1 MTTALV
7 FFDSLPADGALSA
20 GQQELLAAARG
31 LGEVAVVTGAPG
43 ETAAQ
48 ALGFAEVATVYTGDG
63 EISAPDPAL
72 VDLLETAVQESG
84 AGVVLGADVPETTD
98 ALARLAVRLDTGLI
112 TGCIGVESSA
122 DQTIVT
128 KPVLA
133 GTYTTTA
140 ALSDAASGRPL
151 LVTLRPNSIDADQVA
166 AALSPGAEP
175 EVTALP
181 VSAGLGNGAAAE
193 GQIEIVER
201 TELEKSERP
210 ALTEARVVVAGG
222 RGVEGD
228 FGPLE
233 ELADELGAA
242 IGASR
247 AATDAGWID
256 HAAQVGQTGVT
267 VSPQLYISAGISGA
281 VQQRSGMQTA
291 QTIVAINKDE
301 DAPVFE
307 IADFGVVGDLF
318 EVIPQMVE
326 EIRRRK
332 G

>member
-20 GQQELLAAARG
+20 GQKELLAAAHG
-31 LGEVAVVTGAPG
+31 LGEVTVATGASG
-43 ETAAQ
+43 EAAAQ
-48 ALGFAEVATVYTGDG
+48 ALDFAEISTVYTGDG
-63 EISAPDPAL
+63 EIAAPDAAL

-84 AGVVLGADVPETTD
+84 AGVVLGSDVSETTD
-98 ALARLAVRLDTGLI
+98 ALARLAIRLDTGLI
-112 TGCIGVESSA
+112 TGGIAVETSGE
-122 DQTIVT
+122 QVVVT

-140 ALSDAASGRPL
+140 SLADAAAGRPL
-151 LVTLRPNSIDADQVA
+151 LVTLRPNSIDAEQVA
-166 AALSPGAEP
+166 AALSPGAEA
-175 EVTALP
+175 EITGLP
-181 VSAGLGNGAAAE
+181 VSAGLGGGAAAE
-193 GQIEIVER
+193 GQIEILER

-267 VSPQLYISAGISGA
+267 VSPQLYVSAGISGA
-281 VQQRSGMQTA
+281 VQQRSGMQTS

-318 EVIPQMVE
+318 EVIPQMVQ

>member
-20 GQQELLAAARG
+20 GQKELLAAAHG
-31 LGEVAVVTGAPG
+31 LGEVTVATGASG
-43 ETAAQ
+43 EAAAQ
-48 ALGFAEVATVYTGDG
+48 ALDFAEISTVYTGDG
-63 EISAPDPAL
+63 EIAAPDAAL

-84 AGVVLGADVPETTD
+84 AGVVLGSDVSETTD

-112 TGCIGVESSA
+112 TGGIAVETSGE
-122 DQTIVT
+122 QVVVT

-140 ALSDAASGRPL
+140 SLADAAAGRPL
-151 LVTLRPNSIDADQVA
+151 LVTLRPNSIDAEQVA
-166 AALSPGAEP
+166 AALSPGAEA
-175 EVTALP
+175 EITGLP
-181 VSAGLGNGAAAE
+181 VSAGLGGGAAAE
-193 GQIEIVER
+193 GQIEILER

-267 VSPQLYISAGISGA
+267 VSPQLYVSAGISGA
-281 VQQRSGMQTA
+281 VQQRSGMQTS

-318 EVIPQMVE
+318 EVIPQMVQ

>member
-1 MTTALV
+1 MSAVLV
-7 FFDSLPADGALSA
+7 FFDAVDGSLSS
-20 GQQELLAAARG
+20 GQQELLTLAAS
-31 LGEVAVVTGAPG
+31 LGEAHVVTGAADPSEALAFDGVEVVWTG
-43 ETAAQ
+43 ES
-48 ALGFAEVATVYTGDG
+48 

-72 VDLLETAVQESG
+72 VDLLETAVRESG
-84 AGVVLGADVPETTD
+84 ADVVLGTDSADSTD
-98 ALARLAVRLDTGLI
+98 ALARLAVRLEAGLI
-112 TGCIGVESSA
+112 TDAVGVDGDASSGA
-122 DQTIVT
+122 TSLTVH
-128 KPVLA
+128 KSVLA
-133 GTYTTTA
+133 GGYTTSAQVTSGPAVITVRPNSVEA
-140 ALSDAASGRPL
+140 ALSAGAA
-151 LVTLRPNSIDADQVA
+151 
-166 AALSPGAEP
+166 P

-181 VSAGLGNGAAAE
+181 VSASSSGVEVLG
-193 GQIEIVER
+193 R
-201 TELEKSERP
+201 TELEASERP

-222 RGVEGD
+222 RGMDGN

-267 VSPQLYISAGISGA
+267 VSPQLYLSAGISGA
-281 VQQRSGMQTA
+281 VQQRAGMQTA

-318 EVIPQMVE
+318 EVIPQMLE
-326 EIRRRK
+326 ELRRRK
-332 G
+332 T